1 MLPPLDGQQ
10 LKLLFHCTVSARAA
24 SALATGP
31 VSAGPGH
38 LSGSDRANGT
48 NQNLRRSPKWK
59 VVIHH
64 LNTTGEKKVFSSLT
78 LGRLNDS
85 KP

>member
-31 VSAGPGH
+31 ASAGPAH

-48 NQNLRRSPKWK
+48 NQNFKEVSEMESRHSPPEYNW
-59 VVIHH
+59 
-64 LNTTGEKKVFSSLT
+64 
-78 LGRLNDS
+78 
-85 KP
+85 